1 MHLLT
6 MRELDQASSDDQGIC
21 LECGLVQDFAE
32 RESMRFGLCLD
43 CEAQRVLRTTDL
55 RDGLLVMQL
64 EGDES

>member
-6 MRELDQASSDDQGIC
+6 LRELEQASSDDQGIC

-43 CEAQRVLRTTDL
+43 CEAQRVLRATDL
-55 RDGLLVMQL
+55 RDGLQTLAL
-64 EGDES
+64 EGEES

>member
-6 MRELDQASSDDQGIC
+6 MRELDQASSDAQGIC

-43 CEAQRVLRTTDL
+43 CEAQRVLRAADL
-55 RDGLLVMQL
+55 LDGLQTLAL

>member
-6 MRELDQASSDDQGIC
+6 LRELDQASSDDQGIC

-43 CEAQRVLRTTDL
+43 CEAQRVLRATDL
-55 RDGLLVMQL
+55 WDGLQTLAL
-64 EGDES
+64 EGEES

>member
-6 MRELDQASSDDQGIC
+6 MLELDQASFEDQGIC

-43 CEAQRVLRTTDL
+43 CEAQRVLRATDL
-55 RDGLLVMQL
+55 RDGLQTLAL
-64 EGDES
+64 EGEES